1 MIKKCL
7 LLACLI
13 IPCLS
18 FAEDTETLEH
28 KATTPL
34 QNSANYDALLWYRSS
49 AEAKVIYPQIFNNA
63 YDQIMDNVAE
73 SGLKT
78 HAWAVIFALDGTL
91 LDNSTTKVAQMLAH
105 SNASEDIHQNI
116 ESPNYYMVLPGA
128 SEISCDLKDAGARI
142 IIITNRNGSINNK
155 NLNMISSTQENLKQ
169 QHICYDSI
177 IFATHASDTN
187 KNPRFSAVINGDYE
201 NVITTKTLP
210 PLPIMGY
217 FGSDIQ
223 DFPNFKQNTAH
234 DYPADSDLFD
244 DFGYKYFMLPNPTQG
259 SWLNNRLK

>member
-1 MIKKCL
+1 MIKKIL
-7 LLACLI
+7 LIVWLI
-13 IPCLS
+13 IPFLS
-18 FAEDTETLEH
+18 SAEDIELPEQ
-28 KATTPL
+28 KANL
-34 QNSANYDALLWYRSS
+34 ASNSSSYDSLLWYRSS
-49 AEAKVIYPQIFNNA
+49 AEAKVIYLQVFNNG

-78 HAWAVIFALDGTL
+78 HAWAVVFALDGTL
-91 LDNSTTKVAQMLAH
+91 LDNSKTKTTQMSLR
-105 SNASEDIHQNI
+105 SNASEDVHQDM
-116 ESPNYYMVLPGA
+116 ESTNYYKALPGA
-128 SEISCDLKDAGARI
+128 SEISCDLKDAGAQV
-142 IIITNRNGSINNK
+142 IIITNRDGSINNK
-155 NLNMISSTQENLKQ
+155 NLNMISWTQENLKQ
-169 QHICYDSI
+169 QHICYDSV

-234 DYPADSDLFD
+234 DYSTDDEQFD

>member
-1 MIKKCL
+1 MIKKIL
-7 LLACLI
+7 LIVWLI
-13 IPCLS
+13 TPFLS
-18 FAEDTETLEH
+18 SAEDIELPEQ
-28 KATTPL
+28 KANL
-34 QNSANYDALLWYRSS
+34 ASNSPSYDSLLWYRSS
-49 AEAKVIYPQIFNNA
+49 AEAKVIYLQVFNNG

-78 HAWAVIFALDGTL
+78 NAWAVVFALDGTL
-91 LDNSTTKVAQMLAH
+91 LDNSKTKTTQMSLR
-105 SNASEDIHQNI
+105 SNASEDVHQDM
-116 ESPNYYMVLPGA
+116 ESTNYYTALPGA
-128 SEISCDLKDAGARI
+128 SEISCDLRDAGARV
-142 IIITNRNGSINNK
+142 IIITNRDGSINNK
-155 NLNMISSTQENLKQ
+155 NLNMISWTQENLKQ
-169 QHICYDSI
+169 QHICYDSV

-234 DYPADSDLFD
+234 DYSTDDEQFD

>member
-1 MIKKCL
+1 MKKLL
-7 LLACLI
+7 LLAWLI

-18 FAEDTETLEH
+18 FADDSVTLEH
-28 KATTPL
+28 KTVNLP
-34 QNSANYDALLWYRSS
+34 QSNANYDALLWYRSS
-49 AEAKVIYPQIFNNA
+49 AEAKVIYTQIFNNG

-78 HAWAVIFALDGTL
+78 HAWAVVFALDGTL
-91 LDNSTTKVAQMLAH
+91 LDNSKTKVAQIAER
-105 SNASEDIHQNI
+105 SNTSEDIHQNI
-116 ESPNYYMVLPGA
+116 ESSNYHVALPGA

-142 IIITNRNGSINNK
+142 IIITNRDGSINNK
-155 NLNMISSTQENLKQ
+155 FSNVISSTQENLKQ

-187 KNPRFSAVINGDYE
+187 KNPRFSAVVNGDYE

-210 PLPIMGY
+210 PLPIMGF

-223 DFPNFKQNTAH
+223 DFPNFKQNMAH
-234 DYPADSDLFD
+234 NYPVDSDLFD
-244 DFGYKYFMLPNPTQG
+244 DFGYRYFMLPNPTQG

>member
-1 MIKKCL
+1 LIKKIL
-7 LLACLI
+7 LIVWLI
-13 IPCLS
+13 TPFLS
-18 FAEDTETLEH
+18 SAEDIELPEQ
-28 KATTPL
+28 KANL
-34 QNSANYDALLWYRSS
+34 ASNSPSYDSLLWYRSS
-49 AEAKVIYPQIFNNA
+49 AEAKVIYLQVFNNG

-78 HAWAVIFALDGTL
+78 NAWAVVFALDGTL
-91 LDNSTTKVAQMLAH
+91 LDNSKTKTTQMSLR
-105 SNASEDIHQNI
+105 SNASEDVHQAI
-116 ESPNYYMVLPGA
+116 ESTNYYTALPGA
-128 SEISCDLKDAGARI
+128 SEISCDLKDAGARV
-142 IIITNRNGSINNK
+142 IIITNRDGSINNK
-155 NLNMISSTQENLKQ
+155 NLNMISWTQENLKQ
-169 QHICYDSI
+169 QHICYDSV

-223 DFPNFKQNTAH
+223 DFPNFKQNMAH
-234 DYPADSDLFD
+234 DYSTDDEQFD